1 MHTDAYA
8 KIFPSLQ
15 RDMNFTLA
23 FDKINAILFPSATH
37 PAVFQNLQWE
47 RPSKCMNDKELWK
60 QVSLCMD
67 LGIF

>member
-23 FDKINAILFPSATH
+23 FDKINAILFPPATH
-37 PAVFQNLQWE
+37 PAVFQNLQ
-47 RPSKCMNDKELWK
+47 
-60 QVSLCMD
+60 
-67 LGIF
+67 